1 MLRARLSANSFDNPQ
16 LSILY
21 NVSGPLQLVG
31 NKEQQV
37 EAMDQKNRDTIMTD
51 YERIFHPQKL
61 AIVGVS
67 TEEGGTG
74 FGSGMFTALTAMG
87 FEGEIFPVN
96 PKGGKFF
103 GTDIYRQVEDI
114 PVKLDFAVICVTA
127 KAVPDV
133 LEACR
138 KKGAAGAEILSAGFS
153 ELGTEAGLNLEK
165 KICEIAAKGIRV
177 VGPNCFGIYCP
188 RSGLTLLPGPDLSRR
203 SGPVAFLSQS
213 GGMAIDFAHKGKW
226 MGIGFSKVVSFGN
239 GADLRETE
247 LLRYLARDP
256 ETRIIA
262 MYIEGI
268 KDGDAFFREV
278 KAASYRKPVIVCKG
292 GLSPAGQRMVVSHT
306 ASMGG
311 SRVIWQS
318 VLRQVNAIQVQDLE
332 ELVEASLAFSLLP
345 ERVFKGISVVVGGGA
360 LGVTACDA
368 AETFDIEIPPLSAD
382 LQTRIGEL
390 LPKPGSSGLNPID
403 VASPFVEPKILKEI
417 LRITAGGKQIDL
429 QIIISLLYHYKTM
442 ARALG
447 KPVAEV
453 APYRE
458 LAEAVRDVV
467 KETGKPIVVVLA
479 NPKRGGDDLDIVEM
493 LALARREFLDR
504 GLPVFDEL
512 HDAIRT
518 IAHVNAYYAGRK
530 MKNE

>member
-1 MLRARLSANSFDNPQ
+1 
-16 LSILY
+16 
-21 NVSGPLQLVG
+21 
-31 NKEQQV
+31 
-37 EAMDQKNRDTIMTD
+37 MDQKNRDIIMTD
-51 YERIFHPQKL
+51 YERIFHPQKI

-67 TEEGGTG
+67 AEEGTG
-74 FGSGMFTALTAMG
+74 FGSGMFNALKAMG

-96 PKGGKFF
+96 PKGGKFS

-153 ELGTEAGLNLEK
+153 ELGTEEGADLEK
-165 KICEIAAKGIRV
+165 KIRQIAVKGIRV

-239 GADLRETE
+239 GSDLRETE
-247 LLRYLARDP
+247 LLRYLTDDP
-256 ETRIIA
+256 ETRIIT

-268 KDGDAFFREV
+268 KNGDSFFREI

-292 GLSPAGQRMVVSHT
+292 GLSHAGQRMVVSHT

-318 VLRQVNAIQVQDLE
+318 ILQQVNAIQVQDLE
-332 ELVEASLAFSLLP
+332 ELVESSLAFSLLP
-345 ERVFKGISVVVGGGA
+345 EKVFKAISVVGGGGA
-360 LGVTACDA
+360 LGVTACDV
-368 AETFDIEIPPLSAD
+368 AEAFGLEIPRLSAD

-403 VASPFVEPKILKEI
+403 VANPFVSPKVLKEI
-417 LRITAGGKQIDL
+417 LRNTAADDRIDL

-447 KPVAEV
+447 KPVGEV

-458 LAEAVRDVV
+458 LAEAIRDVV
-467 KETGKPIVVVLA
+467 KETGKPVVVVLA
-479 NPKRGGDDLDIVEM
+479 NPKRGVDDLDIVEM

-512 HDAIRT
+512 HEAIRA
-518 IAHVNAYYAGRK
+518 IGHVNRYYGRRKAG
-530 MKNE
+530 NE